1 MSGCLWTFIITHVKQ
16 WLKKFRERAE
26 ALEKEARVLVQA
38 YRHPRTP
45 WYARALA
52 VLVLAHTFSPID
64 LIPDFIP
71 VLGVLD
77 DWIITPLGIALV
89 ICLIP
94 PEVMAEARRQVEENG
109 SASPALRRLGAAL
122 VILLWLVVLVWLG
135 RAWDWE

>member
-1 MSGCLWTFIITHVKQ
+1 MKQ
-16 WLKKFRERAE
+16 WLDKFRERAE
-26 ALEKEARVLVQA
+26 VLEREARVLVQA

-89 ICLIP
+89 IRLIP
-94 PEVMAEARRQVEENG
+94 PEVMVEAAGRWKKPAVPAPPCAVWGRRWSFSCGWWCWCGWAER
-109 SASPALRRLGAAL
+109 
-122 VILLWLVVLVWLG
+122 
-135 RAWDWE
+135 WDWE